1 MKTAVVNMKGHRG
14 DPAYADVIYLGRGV
28 RRGGWDLPASPLA
41 NPFTIGPDGTR
52 DEVIAKYRAH
62 LLSRP
67 DLLALIPP
75 LRGRRLGCWC
85 APKSCHADV
94 IAEFADK
101 TCQVCGKWWI

>member
-1 MKTAVVNMKGHRG
+1 MKTTVVNMRGHLG

-28 RRGGWDLPASPLA
+28 NRGGWDLPWSLLA
-41 NPFTIGPDGTR
+41 NPFPIGIGDSR
-52 DEVIAKYRAH
+52 DEVIARYREY
-62 LLSRP
+62 LLTRP

-101 TCQVCGKWWI
+101 TCQVCSKWWI